1 MKSTEE
7 LKELFEAQLKP
18 ALESMEGERKSL
30 LLQYVLSLL
39 GIFMTFALLFFFAEK
54 MPALFY
60 GGIALIG
67 LCIFFIYKAKVRQK
81 GYRLKYKENVVKEIL
96 RLINPDWDYHSE
108 GRISERDYQES
119 LLFRTTFDRYRGDD
133 MVKGVMEKTEF
144 EFSEL
149 HTEYK
154 TYTTVNGKTQEEWH
168 TIFKGLFAHAD
179 FNKKIKGRTFVFP
192 DSAEKMFGKWGQN
205 LQGDNSRGQLIKMEN
220 QEFEKLFV
228 VHGSDQVESRYI
240 LTPTMMEAMVNI
252 KKKYAKRD
260 MHFSFIG
267 SRVYVALSFNKDLFE
282 PRILKSGVRFED
294 MEQMNV
300 QFSLIQT
307 IIRDM
312 NLNTRIWT
320 KD

>member
-1 MKSTEE
+1 MKTTEE
-7 LKELFEAQLKP
+7 LQALYDSKLKP

-30 LLQYVLSLL
+30 LMQYAFSIL
-39 GIFMTFALLFFFAEK
+39 GIIITIIMIIFFAEK
-54 MPALFY
+54 MLALIFI
-60 GGIALIG
+60 GIALIG
-67 LCIFFIYKAKVRQK
+67 ICIYFMYKASVKQK
-81 GYRLKYKENVVKEIL
+81 GYRAKYKENVVKEIIN
-96 RLINPDWDYHSE
+96 LINPDWDYNSE
-108 GRISERDYQES
+108 GRISERDYRDS
-119 LLFRTTFDRYRGDD
+119 LLFKTMYDRYKGDD
-133 MVKGVMEKTEF
+133 LVKGVIEKTEF

-154 TYTTVNGKTQEEWH
+154 TYTTKDGKTEEKWH

-179 FNKKIKGRTFVFP
+179 FNKEIKGKTFVFP

-205 LQGDNSRGQLIKMEN
+205 LQGDSSKGKLIKMEN

-228 VHGSDQVESRYI
+228 VHGSDQVESRYV

-252 KKKYAKRD
+252 KKKYAKRN
-260 MHFSFIG
+260 MYFSFIG

-282 PRILKSGVRFED
+282 PRIMKSGVRFED
-294 MEQMNV
+294 MAQMNE

-307 IIRDM
+307 IIHEM